1 MAIDMG
7 AHLMDMAV
15 MVIAHQAMKSAQK
28 YDFLSEKKFVQTER
42 IDDSIHNATTKKL
55 ELSKEYNDLGFQLKS
70 AKADF
75 AVESALEKELAVI
88 DKWSREAKEG
98 TTSDARPIRSDA
110 GTSPKLV
117 QGRHPGVLLEEAE
130 RAGEAQRRFGERHSE
145 VERGLET
152 RARETERGLETRAR
166 ETERG
171 LETRARETSGILES
185 RIEFLEGRKR
195 SVGSEI
201 QFLDRRIEIL
211 RGAGEKA
218 KGAAVTYSRYSVLFD
233 VIALMAQ
240 SEETVKDR
248 LSIGFRPGSA
258 HAPARHGL
266 SSVLFD
272 EANDLAAASGGRE
285 FRGAGAAA
293 ARELGDPNTTKY
305 EYFRSG
311 SDKSGAFAPTSLT
324 DPISIPKPSILR
336 RIVDY
341 FSIEKPAATP
351 LSPNVNADGPP
362 LSKPDSAHAVID
374 DLDNS
379 LGYIDGKPM
388 PTPDHLKT
396 FNPGETLP
404 SGDKAGKGPGAASL
418 SEYIETTLTK
428 SEVIS
433 QGRLGF
439 DPAFES
445 KGAAESG
452 MVGLSKSGL
461 EAFRVLREA
470 GIRVSVGSEAAWG
483 ELNAAG
489 SHFINEVFNSPTRT

>member
-1 MAIDMG
+1 
-7 AHLMDMAV
+7 
-15 MVIAHQAMKSAQK
+15 
-28 YDFLSEKKFVQTER
+28 
-42 IDDSIHNATTKKL
+42 
-55 ELSKEYNDLGFQLKS
+55 
-70 AKADF
+70 
-75 AVESALEKELAVI
+75 
-88 DKWSREAKEG
+88 
-98 TTSDARPIRSDA
+98 
-110 GTSPKLV
+110 
-117 QGRHPGVLLEEAE
+117 
-130 RAGEAQRRFGERHSE
+130 
-145 VERGLET
+145 
-152 RARETERGLETRAR
+152 
-166 ETERG
+166 
-171 LETRARETSGILES
+171 
-185 RIEFLEGRKR
+185 
-195 SVGSEI
+195 
-201 QFLDRRIEIL
+201 
-211 RGAGEKA
+211 
-218 KGAAVTYSRYSVLFD
+218 
-233 VIALMAQ
+233 
-240 SEETVKDR
+240 
-248 LSIGFRPGSA
+248 
-258 HAPARHGL
+258 
-266 SSVLFD
+266 
-272 EANDLAAASGGRE
+272 
-285 FRGAGAAA
+285 
-293 ARELGDPNTTKY
+293 GDPNTTKY

-470 GIRVSVGSEAAWG
+470 GIRVSVGSEATWG

-489 SHFINEVFNSPTRT
+489 SHFINEVFNSPTRTNKLTTTSDGTRFLDITDNKGRTVRATEKGDFVGFIVDRPEALPQWNPKALPPSRAGPQSKTNFQILVSRNRVKYTPINPGPLPKEIASTFRSATYEAVKLDQPAELYRVFSDPSKKMGPYWTIKKPESSLKAIVDNALDPNWGNRATDIVSIRVPAGETIYVGPSASQRALVGGVDQIYIDQVNPLWEIKQ